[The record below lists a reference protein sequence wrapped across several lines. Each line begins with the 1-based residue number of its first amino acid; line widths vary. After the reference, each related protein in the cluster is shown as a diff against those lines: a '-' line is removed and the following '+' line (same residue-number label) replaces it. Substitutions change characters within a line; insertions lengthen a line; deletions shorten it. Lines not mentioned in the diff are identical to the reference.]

1 MRKYI
6 IMGLYTA
13 LFLAVLSSCK
23 KFLDVVPDNVAT
35 IDNAFTLRSQ
45 AKKFLYTCY
54 SFLPKNGQLGD
65 DPAMVGGDELWEIPE
80 RGAYL
85 EMAKGFQSK
94 VGPLGDRWTQM
105 YQGIRD
111 CNIFLENIGGVPD
124 MQPEEKTRWIS
135 EVKFLKAY
143 YHFYLVRMYGPI
155 PLIKTNLPI
164 SANANEVKVYR
175 NPVDSCFNY
184 ITKLLNEATLGLP
197 LIVNSPA
204 TEDGRITLPIALSL
218 KAKVLVTA
226 ASPLFNGN
234 TDQTALKNSDGT
246 QLFNTTYSQVKWD
259 SAAVACKKAIDI
271 CTSAGMKLYTYNPAF
286 QQFAV
291 SDAIKTQL
299 SLNGAITEKWNSE
312 IIWANTQSNT
322 AGLQGLISSWWD
334 PRYLDGVVTRGEL
347 SPPLKIAEM
356 FYSENGVPINEDKTY
371 DYSGRYQLRIS
382 GDADKLLVHK
392 GYTTIGLHYNREPR
406 FYADLGFDGGIYYGH
421 GRYDDTD
428 YNNLFYLEGK
438 FKQRNGKG
446 KYGYNT
452 VTGYNLKKLINF
464 QNVISSNTDYSIID
478 YPYPIMRLSDLYL
491 LYAEALNESEGPTGD
506 VNKYVD
512 LVRARA
518 GLPTVAS
525 SWTNYSTNPVKFQNK
540 DGMRSIIHQERLIE
554 LCFESQRLWDLRRW
568 KESAQELNEQ
578 ILGWDM
584 TQTEPVSYYRTTVIY
599 NQTFGAKDYFWPI
612 DENNIVKNR
621 NLVQNLGW

>member
-6 IMGLYTA
+6 IIGLYTT
-13 LFLAVLSSCK
+13 LFLVVLSSCK

-35 IDNAFTLRSQ
+35 IDNAFTLRTQ

-54 SFLPKNGQLGD
+54 SFLPRDGQLGD

-94 VGPLGDRWTQM
+94 VNPLGDRWSRM

-111 CNIFLENIGGVPD
+111 CNIFLENIDKVPD
-124 MQPEEKTRWIS
+124 MQPEEKMNWIS

-164 SANANEVKVYR
+164 SADVNEVKVFR
-175 NPVDSCFNY
+175 DPVDSCFNY
-184 ITKLLNEATLGLP
+184 ITKLLNEAATGLP
-197 LIVNSPA
+197 LVLNSPGSEA
-204 TEDGRITLPIALSL
+204 GRITLPIALSL

-234 TDQTALKNSDGT
+234 KDQTALKNPDGT
-246 QLFNTTYSQVKWD
+246 QLFNTTFSQIKWD
-259 SAAVACKKAIDI
+259 SAAVACKNAIDI
-271 CTSAGMKLYTYNPAF
+271 CTAAGMKLYVYNPSF
-286 QQFAV
+286 QQF
-291 SDAIKTQL
+291 SLSNAIKTQL
-299 SLNGAITEKWNSE
+299 SISGAVTEKWNSE

-322 AGLQGLISSWWD
+322 AGLQRLISSWWD
-334 PRYLDGVVTRGEL
+334 PKYIDGITTRGEL

-356 FYSENGVPINEDKTY
+356 FYSANGVPINEDKTY
-371 DYSGRYQLRIS
+371 NYTGRYQLQVS

-392 GYTTIGLHYNREPR
+392 GYTTIGLHFNREPR
-406 FYADLGFDGGIYYGH
+406 FYADLGFDGGVYYGH
-421 GRYDDTD
+421 GRYDDND
-428 YNNLFYLEGK
+428 YNSLFYLESK
-438 FKQRNGKG
+438 FKQKNGLRG
-446 KYGYNT
+446 SYNT

-464 QNVISSNTDYSIID
+464 QNVTGALNDYSVID

-491 LYAEALNESEGPTGD
+491 LYAEALNESAGPTAE

-518 GLPTVAS
+518 GLPTVAA
-525 SWTNYSTNPVKFQNK
+525 SWTNFSTNPVKYQNK
-540 DGMRSIIHQERLIE
+540 DGMRSIIRQERLIE

-568 KESAQELNEQ
+568 KESATELNKQ
-578 ILGWDM
+578 ILGWDLA
-584 TQTEPVSYYRTTVIY
+584 QTEPISYYRTKVIY
-599 NQTFGAKDYFWPI
+599 NQSFGAKDYFWPI
-612 DENNIVKNR
+612 AESYIVNNR

>member
-6 IMGLYTA
+6 IIGLYTT
-13 LFLAVLSSCK
+13 LFLVVLSSCK

-35 IDNAFTLRSQ
+35 IDNAFTLRTQ

-54 SFLPKNGQLGD
+54 SFLPRDGQLGD

-94 VGPLGDRWTQM
+94 VNPLGDRWSRM

-111 CNIFLENIGGVPD
+111 CNIFLENIDKVPD
-124 MQPEEKTRWIS
+124 MQPEEKMNWIS

-164 SANANEVKVYR
+164 SADVNEVKVFR
-175 NPVDSCFNY
+175 DPVDSCFNY
-184 ITKLLNEATLGLP
+184 ITKLLNEAATGLP
-197 LIVNSPA
+197 LVLNSPGSEA
-204 TEDGRITLPIALSL
+204 GRITLPIALSL

-234 TDQTALKNSDGT
+234 KDQTALKNPDGT
-246 QLFNTTYSQVKWD
+246 QLFNTTFSQIKWD

-271 CTSAGMKLYTYNPAF
+271 CTAAGMKLYVYNPSF
-286 QQFAV
+286 QQF
-291 SDAIKTQL
+291 SLSNAIKTQL
-299 SLNGAITEKWNSE
+299 SISGAVTEKWNSE

-322 AGLQGLISSWWD
+322 AGLQRLISSWWD
-334 PRYLDGVVTRGEL
+334 PKYIDGITTRGEL

-356 FYSENGVPINEDKTY
+356 FYSANGVPINEDKTY
-371 DYSGRYQLRIS
+371 NYTGRYQLQVS

-392 GYTTIGLHYNREPR
+392 GYTTIGLHFNREPR
-406 FYADLGFDGGIYYGH
+406 FYADLGFDGGVYYGH
-421 GRYDDTD
+421 GRYDDND
-428 YNNLFYLEGK
+428 YNSLFYLESK
-438 FKQRNGKG
+438 FKQKNGLRG
-446 KYGYNT
+446 SYNT

-464 QNVISSNTDYSIID
+464 QNVTGALNDYSVID

-491 LYAEALNESEGPTGD
+491 LYAEALNESVGPTAE

-518 GLPTVAS
+518 GLPTVAA
-525 SWTNYSTNPVKFQNK
+525 SWTNFSTNPVKYQNK
-540 DGMRSIIHQERLIE
+540 DGMRSIIRQERLIE

-568 KESAQELNEQ
+568 KESATELNKQ
-578 ILGWDM
+578 ILGWDLA
-584 TQTEPVSYYRTTVIY
+584 QTEPISYYRTKVIY
-599 NQTFGAKDYFWPI
+599 NQSFGAKDYFWPI
-612 DENNIVKNR
+612 AESYIVNNR

>member
-6 IMGLYTA
+6 IIGLYTT

-35 IDNAFTLRSQ
+35 IDNAFTLRAQ

-54 SFLPKNGQLGD
+54 SFLPRNGQLGD

-80 RGAYL
+80 RGAFL

-111 CNIFLENIGGVPD
+111 CNIFLENITKVPD
-124 MQPEEKTRWIS
+124 MQPEEKTRWIA

-164 SANANEVKVYR
+164 SADVNEVKVFR
-175 NPVDSCFNY
+175 DPVDSCFNY
-184 ITKLLNEATLGLP
+184 ITKLLNEAASGLP
-197 LIVNSPA
+197 LVVNSPA
-204 TEDGRITLPIALSL
+204 TEDGRITLPIALAL
-218 KAKVLVTA
+218 KAKILVTA

-234 TDQTALKNSDGT
+234 TDQSALKNPNGT
-246 QLFNTTYSQVKWD
+246 PLFNTTFSQIKWD
-259 SAAVACKKAIDI
+259 SAAVACKRAIDV
-271 CTSAGMKLYTYNPAF
+271 CTSAGMKLYIYNPAF
-286 QQFAV
+286 QQYAV

-299 SLNGAITEKWNSE
+299 SLNGAITEKWNNE
-312 IIWANTQSNT
+312 VIWANTQSNT
-322 AGLQGLISSWWD
+322 ANLQRLTSSWWD
-334 PRYLDGVVTRGEL
+334 PRYLDGVITRGEL

-356 FYSENGVPINEDKTY
+356 FYSENGVPINEDKSYNYT
-371 DYSGRYQLRIS
+371 GRYQLRVS
-382 GDADKLLVHK
+382 GDDDKLLVHK
-392 GYTTIGLHYNREPR
+392 GYTTIGLHFNREPR

-421 GRYDDTD
+421 GRYDDSD
-428 YNNLFYLEGK
+428 FNGLFYLEGK
-438 FKQRNGKG
+438 FKQKNGKG

-464 QNVISSNTDYSIID
+464 QNVIGSSSDYSVID

-491 LYAEALNESEGPTGD
+491 LYAEALNESAGPVAD

-518 GLPTVAS
+518 GLPTVAV
-525 SWTNYSTNPVKFQNK
+525 SWTNFSTNPIKYLNK

-568 KESAQELNEQ
+568 KDSATELNKQ
-578 ILGWDM
+578 ILGWDL
-584 TQTEPVSYYRTTVIY
+584 TQTEPISYYRTTVIY
-599 NQTFGAKDYFWPI
+599 NQSFGAKDYFWPI
-612 DENNIVKNR
+612 DENYIVNNR

>member
-6 IMGLYTA
+6 IIGLYTT
-13 LFLAVLSSCK
+13 LFLVVLSSCK

-35 IDNAFTLRSQ
+35 IDNAFTLRTQ

-54 SFLPKNGQLGD
+54 SFLPRDGQLGD

-94 VGPLGDRWTQM
+94 VNPLGDRWSRM

-111 CNIFLENIGGVPD
+111 CNIFLENIDKVPD
-124 MQPEEKTRWIS
+124 MQPEEKMNWIS

-164 SANANEVKVYR
+164 SADVNEVKVFR
-175 NPVDSCFNY
+175 DPVDSCFNY
-184 ITKLLNEATLGLP
+184 ITKLLNEAATGLP
-197 LIVNSPA
+197 LVLNSPGSEA
-204 TEDGRITLPIALSL
+204 GRITLPIALSL

-234 TDQTALKNSDGT
+234 KDQTALKNPDGT
-246 QLFNTTYSQVKWD
+246 QLFNTTFSQIKWD
-259 SAAVACKKAIDI
+259 SAAVACKNAIDI
-271 CTSAGMKLYTYNPAF
+271 CTAAGMKLYVYNPSF
-286 QQFAV
+286 QQF
-291 SDAIKTQL
+291 SLSNAIKTQL
-299 SLNGAITEKWNSE
+299 SISGAVTEKWNSE

-322 AGLQGLISSWWD
+322 AGLQRLISSWWD
-334 PRYLDGVVTRGEL
+334 PKYIDGITTRGEL

-356 FYSENGVPINEDKTY
+356 FYSANGVPINEDKTY
-371 DYSGRYQLRIS
+371 NYTGRYQLQVS

-392 GYTTIGLHYNREPR
+392 GYTTIGLHFNREPR
-406 FYADLGFDGGIYYGH
+406 FYADLGFDGGVYYGH
-421 GRYDDTD
+421 GRYDDND
-428 YNNLFYLEGK
+428 YNSLFYLESK
-438 FKQRNGKG
+438 FKQKNGLRG
-446 KYGYNT
+446 SYNT

-464 QNVISSNTDYSIID
+464 QNVTGALNDYSVID

-491 LYAEALNESEGPTGD
+491 LYAEALNESAGPTAE

-525 SWTNYSTNPVKFQNK
+525 SWTNFSTNPVKYQNK
-540 DGMRSIIHQERLIE
+540 DGMRSIIRQERLIE

-568 KESAQELNEQ
+568 KESATELNKQ
-578 ILGWDM
+578 ILGWDLA
-584 TQTEPVSYYRTTVIY
+584 QTEPISYYRTKVIY
-599 NQTFGAKDYFWPI
+599 NQSFGAKDYFWPI
-612 DENNIVKNR
+612 AESYIVNNR

>member
-6 IMGLYTA
+6 IIGLYTA
-13 LFLAVLSSCK
+13 IFLTALSSCK

-35 IDNAFTLRSQ
+35 IDNAFTLRTQ

-94 VGPLGDRWTQM
+94 VGPLGDRWQQM

-111 CNIFLENIGGVPD
+111 CNIFLENIGKVPD
-124 MQPEEKTRWIS
+124 MQPEEKTRWIA

-155 PLIKTNLPI
+155 PLVKTNLPI
-164 SANANEVKVYR
+164 SADVNEVKVFR
-175 NPVDSCFNY
+175 DPVDSCFNY
-184 ITKLLNEATLGLP
+184 IKQLLNEAAPGLP
-197 LIVNSPA
+197 ATVISPA
-204 TEDGRITLPIALSL
+204 TEAGRITLPIALAL

-234 TDQTALKNSDGT
+234 TDQSALKNPNGT
-246 QLFNTTYSQVKWD
+246 QLFNTTYSQAKWD
-259 SAAVACKKAIDI
+259 TAAVACKKAIDI
-271 CTSAGMKLYTYNPAF
+271 CVSEGMKLYVYNPSF
-286 QQFAV
+286 QQFDV
-291 SDAIKTQL
+291 SDIIKTQL
-299 SLNGAITEKWNSE
+299 SLNGSVTEKWNTE
-312 IIWANTQSNT
+312 IIWANTQSDTYN
-322 AGLQGLISSWWD
+322 LQRLISSWWD
-334 PRYLDGVVTRGEL
+334 PNYLDGVITRGEL

-356 FYSENGVPINEDKTY
+356 FYSANGVPINEDKTW
-371 DYSGRYQLRIS
+371 DYAGRYNLRVS
-382 GDADKLLVHK
+382 GDADRLYVHK
-392 GYTTIGLHYNREPR
+392 GYTTIGLHFNREPR
-406 FYADLGFDGGIYYGH
+406 FYADLGFDGGVYYGH
-421 GRYDDTD
+421 GRYDDND
-428 YNNLFYLEGK
+428 YMGLFYLEGK

-452 VTGYNLKKLINF
+452 VTGYNLKKLIHF
-464 QNVISSNTDYSIID
+464 QNVINSQNDYSVVN

-491 LYAEALNESEGPTGD
+491 LYAEALNESAGPTTE
-506 VNKYVD
+506 VNRYID

-518 GLPTVAS
+518 GLPTVAV
-525 SWTNYSTNPVKFQNK
+525 SWTNFSTNPVKYQNK

-554 LCFESQRLWDLRRW
+554 LSFESQRLWDLRRW
-568 KESAQELNEQ
+568 KESSTELNKQ
-578 ILGWDM
+578 ILGWDLS
-584 TQTEPVSYYRTTVIY
+584 QTEPISYYRTTVIY
-599 NQTFGAKDYFWPI
+599 NQSFGSKDYFWPI
-612 DENNIVKNR
+612 DENYIVNNR